1 MSISIGDVYTFTSQ
15 AYIDSYLLREPE
27 LDSDKGRAIFASA
40 AECDTKQQ
48 YLITNNYYYNEIND
62 EVIAI
67 NTGSKYMILIYKTF
81 SNMKL
86 INNYVFRSYNDGSID
101 KIQCVSRCS
110 AKIVDLPTALESV
123 GLQCDRTKLTENN
136 IHNTSTNASANEA
149 LQQLYISINKI

>member
-1 MSISIGDVYTFTSQ
+1 MSISIGDVYTFTNQ

-27 LDSDKGRAIFASA
+27 LDADKGRAIFTSGSDA
-40 AECDTKQQ
+40 DTKHQF
-48 YLITNNYYYNEIND
+48 LITNNYYYNEIND

-86 INNYVFRSYNDGSID
+86 INNFVFRSYNDGSID
-101 KIQCVSRCS
+101 KIQCISRCN

-123 GLQCDRTKLTENN
+123 GLQPDRTKLTENN
-136 IHNTSTNASANEA
+136 IHNTSSNSLANEA
-149 LQQLYISINKI
+149 LQQLYISINKL